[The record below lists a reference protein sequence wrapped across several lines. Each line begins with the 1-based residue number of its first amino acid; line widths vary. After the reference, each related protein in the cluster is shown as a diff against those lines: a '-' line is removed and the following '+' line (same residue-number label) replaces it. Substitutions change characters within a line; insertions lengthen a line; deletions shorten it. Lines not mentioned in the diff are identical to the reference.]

1 MVLIS
6 FVLCQELWRNKLL
19 MNIAIIPA
27 RKGSKRI
34 KNKNIKLFNGKP
46 IIAWSIIEAKKTKIF
61 DEIIVT
67 TDCEKIARIS
77 KKYGAKVPYF
87 RNKSLSSDRATINE
101 VMNSTV
107 KQLKQHNPK
116 IKFAC
121 LIYATA
127 PFLMKKDLIKGF
139 KAIKNN
145 NNLEFVISISK
156 FKSTFYR
163 SLKVKDNKIFPLFK
177 KYISTRTQDLSDLY
191 FDNAQFTFG
200 KVSSWIQK
208 KHPYLSNTS
217 YVYIP
222 SDRVQD
228 IDTKEDWKRA
238 QILLKVLKN

>member
-1 MVLIS
+1 
-6 FVLCQELWRNKLL
+6 
-19 MNIAIIPA
+19 MNVAIIPA

-46 IIAWSIIEAKKTKIF
+46 IIAWSIEEAKKTKIF

-77 KKYGAKVPYF
+77 RKHGAKVPYL
-87 RNKSLSSDRATINE
+87 RNKSLSSDDATINE

-107 KQLKQHNPK
+107 KELKKHNSK

-127 PFLMKKDLIKGF
+127 PFLMRKDLIKGF
-139 KAIKNN
+139 KIIKKNKK
-145 NNLEFVISISK
+145 LDFVISISK
-156 FKSTFYR
+156 FKSSFYR
-163 SLKVKDNKIFPLFK
+163 SLKVKNDKIFPLYK
-177 KYISTRTQDLSDLY
+177 KYISTRTQDLEGLY

-200 KVSSWIQK
+200 KASSWIKK
-208 KHPYLSNTS
+208 KHPYLSKTS

-222 SDRVQD
+222 TERVQD
-228 IDTKEDWKRA
+228 IDTNEDWKRA
-238 QILLKVLKN
+238 QTLLKILRNR